1 MKITIIAIVFSLSA
15 IANAQEYVP
24 GEVIVKLKSSNGSI
38 ATSAFKSKASS
49 EKRMRL
55 KGSWK
60 NLNMLHYS
68 LKAGDSVEAA
78 ISDLRN
84 DPDVEYAEP
93 NYIIHKSDI
102 ERGSPIS
109 EQEFRSLSS
118 VEANGNQDGSFTQT
132 AANIQADEA
141 WDSVS
146 NNGERP
152 IVAIIDTGVDLYHSA
167 FTRWCALW
175 ENSAEKNGTPGVDD
189 DGNGYI
195 DDINGY
201 DFVNKDGSP
210 MDDDGHGTHV
220 SGIVLGT
227 TQDLLAIP
235 EVMPVAGVCND
246 SYKSRVRIMAV
257 KFLDANGSGTTS
269 DAIKAVYY
277 AVNNGAKVLNNSW
290 GGGSYSQSLHEAI
303 AYAYD
308 RKVAFIAA
316 AGNSTSNNDIYPMFP
331 ANYDAPNMISVA
343 SSTSTDALS
352 YFSNYGEDTV
362 HLASPGSSIYSTFLG
377 GTYTTMSG
385 TSMATPFVS
394 GVAALIAREQP
405 GINGYQIRDIL
416 LSSATSVNTD
426 VNGKTITGRRLNVL
440 GAVNSAKGAVVDS
453 SQPSYTISSSAY
465 RGTASESAAAGCG
478 MVSTLLNK
486 PNGGGKGGGKG
497 LGFAIM
503 ALLFSPAL
511 FLVARRKNAN
521 RRKHERFEVHSQMKL
536 KVGDSELV
544 GELESISL
552 GGFGFDME
560 ELIEKG
566 SVVTVKLQTPTG
578 EKEIEVKGKIVW
590 RDGHHHGVQLM
601 ERNKGILQ
609 FIKQMITNFSI
620 GKA

>member
-1 MKITIIAIVFSLSA
+1 MKLTIITFVFLIHSVLL
-15 IANAQEYVP
+15 AQEFVP
-24 GEVIVKLKSSNGSI
+24 GEVIVKLRGSNNSI
-38 ATSAFKSKASS
+38 STASFKSKASS
-49 EKRMRL
+49 DKQMRL

-78 ISDLRN
+78 VNELQN

-93 NYIIHKSDI
+93 NYILRKADV
-102 ERGSPIS
+102 ERGEPIS
-109 EQEFRSLSS
+109 EGQFRTLAS
-118 VEANGNQDGSFTQT
+118 VEVNGNQDGSFTQT
-132 AANIQADEA
+132 AANIQADQA
-141 WDSVS
+141 WDNVS

-175 ENSAEKNGTPGVDD
+175 ENTAEKNGVAGVDD
-189 DGNGYI
+189 DGNGFI
-195 DDINGY
+195 DDIHGY
-201 DFVNKDGSP
+201 DFVNRDGSP
-210 MDDDGHGTHV
+210 QDDDGHGTHV

-235 EVMPVAGVCND
+235 EIMPVGGVCNN
-246 SYKSRVRIMAV
+246 SYKSRVQIMAI

-308 RKVAFIAA
+308 RKVAFVAA
-316 AGNSTSNNDIYPMFP
+316 AGNNTSNNDVYPMFP
-331 ANYDAPNMISVA
+331 ANYDAPNLISVA
-343 SSTSTDALS
+343 STTSTDVLS
-352 YFSNYGEDTV
+352 YFSNFGSNTV
-362 HLASPGSSIYSTFLG
+362 HFASPGSGIYSAFLG
-377 GTYTTMSG
+377 GTYMTMSG

-405 GINGYQIRDIL
+405 TINGYQIRDVIL
-416 LSSATSVNTD
+416 NSASSVNTN
-426 VNGKTITGRRLNVL
+426 VNGSTVTGKRLNVL
-440 GAVNSAKGAVVDS
+440 NSVMAAKGTVVVD
-453 SQPSYTISSSAY
+453 SQPSYAISSSAY
-465 RGTASESAAAGCG
+465 RGAASESSAAGCG
-478 MVSTLLNK
+478 MVSTLLSRSDK
-486 PNGGGKGGGKG
+486 GGKGGGRG
-497 LGFAIM
+497 LGFAIL
-503 ALLFSPAL
+503 ALLLSPAL
-511 FLVARRKNAN
+511 FLAARRKHAN

-536 KVGDSELV
+536 KLGENELV

-601 ERNKGILQ
+601 EKNKGIMQ
-609 FIKQMITNFSI
+609 FIKQMISNFAV